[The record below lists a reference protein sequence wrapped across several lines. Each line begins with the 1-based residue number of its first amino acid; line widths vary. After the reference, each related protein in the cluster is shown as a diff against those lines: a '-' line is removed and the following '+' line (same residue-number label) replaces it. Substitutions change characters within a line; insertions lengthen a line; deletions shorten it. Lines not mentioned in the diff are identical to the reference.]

1 MTIAE
6 EVMNMDDEN
15 TGPAPDEGGSS
26 YEDSLKRLEEIVQ
39 RLESG
44 QLSLDE
50 SLRLFEEGTQLTKV
64 CQKRLTEAELRI
76 EKLVGEGDK
85 VEPMP
90 SSGLE
95 D

>member
-1 MTIAE
+1 MEGSGAR
-6 EVMNMDDEN
+6 D
-15 TGPAPDEGGSS
+15 GSDEGEMS
-26 YEDSLKRLEEIVQ
+26 YEHSLERLEEIVS

-44 QLSLDE
+44 NLPLDE
-50 SLRLFEEGTQLTKV
+50 SLRLFEEGTRLTKV

-76 EKLVGEGDK
+76 EKLMADGDRT
-85 VEPMP
+85 EEMP